1 MREETGRSAGIADDN
16 RLEKDYLISVEN
28 CDTAPYS
35 LRAPA
40 LLSARSGGGSSA
52 MPPSCL
58 AINFGRRALVV
69 AFRMALP
76 RRVAVCQGRI
86 RYLVAL
92 NMVEPIKRQ
101 DPMDKVTAPY
111 TASCRA

>member
-1 MREETGRSAGIADDN
+1 
-16 RLEKDYLISVEN
+16 
-28 CDTAPYS
+28 
-35 LRAPA
+35 
-40 LLSARSGGGSSA
+40 
-52 MPPSCL
+52 
-58 AINFGRRALVV
+58 
-69 AFRMALP
+69 MALP